1 MYRCEMY
8 HRACG
13 WYPVGDVCR
22 TRAEARREATIRNR
36 GRVALGRR
44 ALPARV
50 VTVPEGRT
58 ISRRTAR
65 I

>member
-8 HRACG
+8 HRAVG

-22 TRAEARREATIRNR
+22 TRSQARREATIRNR
-36 GRVALGRR
+36 GRVAIGRR

-58 ISRRTAR
+58 IGQR
-65 I
+65 IVKI